1 MSRQSTYRREADS
14 SSTVTN
20 TGTAI
25 DPFRHSNRNY
35 RKAGRILS
43 IEHVSEISGE
53 VTMSKH
59 TNRSAE
65 QAARKKTI
73 GGEAD
78 GRPKT
83 KDREEVRKQHKHTS
97 RKP

>member
-1 MSRQSTYRREADS
+1 
-14 SSTVTN
+14 
-20 TGTAI
+20 
-25 DPFRHSNRNY
+25 
-35 RKAGRILS
+35 
-43 IEHVSEISGE
+43 
-53 VTMSKH
+53 MSKH

-65 QAARKKTI
+65 QAARKKTT